1 MTYTIRTTALNG
13 QHNDIANVKQL
24 TETGRTKK
32 QNRKLNFRKEMK
44 KIQTVSCLD
53 FQTKEQWKFKQSNS

>member
-44 KIQTVSCLD
+44 KI
-53 FQTKEQWKFKQSNS
+53 